1 MNIFSHG
8 HVEGHTH
15 SHTHGQVDETIL
27 RSREGVQVVSVSL
40 IVLMITALAQA
51 GVFFG
56 THSVALLAD
65 TIHNFGDALTAI
77 PLGAAFLLRNRRTE
91 RWSGYFVV
99 IAILISAGIASVVSI
114 ERLIHPK
121 PLHNLLVV
129 SLAGLIGF
137 AGNEIAAIIRLR
149 GGKHLCSPA
158 LIADGQHARIDG
170 LVSLSV
176 VVSAAFVALGLKA
189 ADPLIGLAITVMILR
204 ITWQSSKIVRAGDP
218 HSDHAHDHHE
228 HDHHGH

>member
-1 MNIFSHG
+1 MSIFSHG
-8 HVEGHTH
+8 HNHSH

-40 IVLMITALAQA
+40 LVLLITALAQA

-65 TIHNFGDALTAI
+65 TIHNFGDAFTAI
-77 PLGAAFLLRNRRTE
+77 PLGAAFLLRNRQAE

-99 IAILISAGIASVVSI
+99 ITILISAGIASVVSI
-114 ERLIHPK
+114 ERLIHPR
-121 PLHNLLVV
+121 PLTHLLAI

-149 GGKHLCSPA
+149 GGNHLCSPA

-176 VVSAAFVALGLKA
+176 VVSAAFVAIGFKA
-189 ADPLIGLAITVMILR
+189 ADPLIGLAITIMILR
-204 ITWQSSKIVRAGDP
+204 ITWQSSKTIRAGDP
-218 HSDHAHDHHE
+218 HADHEHDHHE
-228 HDHHGH
+228 H